1 MADIDTYLA
10 DNSQAWELRADGRYV
25 QLARTAGADPK
36 AAQLML
42 LRQLA
47 EIS

>member
-1 MADIDTYLA
+1 MADLDTYLA
-10 DNSQAWELRADGRYV
+10 DNSQAWELRADGRYE
-25 QLARTAGADPK
+25 QLPRSAGTEPK